1 MVERLWPIVLI
12 VACSCIYNI
21 CAKGTPADVNSF
33 ASLMVS
39 YMISV
44 LVTGILFIV
53 SVKGKQPLQELRK
66 IDWTSIV
73 LGIAIVG
80 VEVGNIFMYRV
91 GWKIGVGTMVFNI
104 AVVCILLLIGVF
116 VYKEV
121 VSVRQY
127 VGILVCCVGLIL
139 ITK

>member
-1 MVERLWPIVLI
+1 MLEMLWPIVLI

-21 CAKGTPADVNSF
+21 CAKCTPMDANSF

-39 YMISV
+39 YIISV
-44 LVTGILFIV
+44 IMTGILFLV
-53 SVKGKQPLQELRK
+53 SVKGKHLTWELGK
-66 IDWTSIV
+66 LNWTSVI
-73 LGIAIVG
+73 LGVAIVG
-80 VEVGNIFMYRV
+80 IELGNIFMYRV
-91 GWKIGVGTMVFNI
+91 GWKLGIGTMIFNI

-116 VYKEV
+116 LYKET

-127 VGILVCCVGLIL
+127 IGLVVCCVGLVL